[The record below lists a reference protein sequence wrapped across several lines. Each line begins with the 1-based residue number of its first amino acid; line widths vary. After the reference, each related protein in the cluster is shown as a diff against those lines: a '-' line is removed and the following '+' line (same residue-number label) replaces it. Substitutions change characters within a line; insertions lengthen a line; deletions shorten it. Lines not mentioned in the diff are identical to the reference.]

1 MGPGKDLDPFNQ
13 LRVAG
18 DRAMVVPVR
27 ANEISQHLG
36 VTAVRFGPRD
46 SVAVPIPGRGHRV
59 DGVDLVARTHQCGHE
74 QAPVYL
80 DADHHLRG
88 LIDVVTDELMQ
99 LSNAFHRI
107 GHPTTAHHRARL
119 IHHTDVVMV
128 LRPIHSNEDH

>member
-13 LRVAG
+13 LRFAG

-80 DADHHLRG
+80 DAWSPMSSCNSAMPFTESGTRRL
-88 LIDVVTDELMQ
+88 LITVPDSSITQ
-99 LSNAFHRI
+99 TS
-107 GHPTTAHHRARL
+107 
-119 IHHTDVVMV
+119 
-128 LRPIHSNEDH
+128 